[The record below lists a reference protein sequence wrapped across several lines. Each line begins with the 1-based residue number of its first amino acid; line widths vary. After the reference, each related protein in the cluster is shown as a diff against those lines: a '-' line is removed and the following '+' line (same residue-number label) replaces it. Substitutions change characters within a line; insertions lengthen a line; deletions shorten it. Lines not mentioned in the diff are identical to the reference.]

1 MSKKDVYKT
10 VKKQSQ
16 SLLIEKKSKF
26 IANVKPVDNEDDALA
41 FLNEMRSKYSD
52 ATHNVYAYVIDENN
66 IFRYSDD
73 GEPSGTAGMPVLDAI
88 RKSGIVDVVV
98 VVTRYFGG
106 TLLGTGGLVHTYGAS
121 AKQGLIAHYSVRSA
135 VTGSLFDAF
144 FDGIRPPRSVK
155 RILSKISTSAGTTGS
170 TALTSVVFARLWI
183 IALTGIIRSS
193 VNPIPISP
201 AHSPIIKVSALN
213 TWETF
218 RFDAPMALRIPISFL
233 RSNTLI

>member
-98 VVTRYFGG
+98 VVTRYFRRYTSRNGQDLYIL
-106 TLLGTGGLVHTYGAS
+106 TEHR
-121 AKQGLIAHYSVRSA
+121 QNRELIESWNS
-135 VTGSLFDAF
+135 
-144 FDGIRPPRSVK
+144 
-155 RILSKISTSAGTTGS
+155 
-170 TALTSVVFARLWI
+170 
-183 IALTGIIRSS
+183 
-193 VNPIPISP
+193 
-201 AHSPIIKVSALN
+201 
-213 TWETF
+213 
-218 RFDAPMALRIPISFL
+218 
-233 RSNTLI
+233 